1 MPETIR
7 KTAEPSVA
15 EAQPATSTDAQLFG
29 GALSRTEWSLR
40 GHRNRLFVLCAGSG
54 QIRLS
59 RRAQPISQPLTGPCL
74 LWLPAGEQG
83 VLTIEA
89 GGDGGALAV
98 PDPMLGAAMPTG
110 TAYAPVRDAISRPVL
125 GTRLTLTVARRLTA
139 TIGIIGEEAAAGNGL
154 AGADEAIRHHLALVL
169 IALWRVAAPLPA
181 QPRPSPRI
189 IVRSFVQLVD
199 AHMREHWTVPD
210 YAEALGVTADRLN
223 TAVRRATGRT
233 PVDFIHNRLAA
244 EAAILLDGSP
254 LQIAEIAD
262 ALGFRDAAY
271 FSRFFKRMAG
281 LSPRAYRE
289 GLSQRRT
296 LAETSYAAW
305 P

>member
-1 MPETIR
+1 MPDILRKALQTPTGETR
-7 KTAEPSVA
+7 
-15 EAQPATSTDAQLFG
+15 PATSTDAQLFG

-59 RRAQPISQPLTGPCL
+59 RRAQPLTQPLTGPCL

-83 VLTIEA
+83 MLAVEA
-89 GGDGGALAV
+89 GGDGGALAI
-98 PDPMLGAAMPTG
+98 PDQVLGAAMPTG
-110 TAYAPVRDAISRPVL
+110 ATYAPVRDAISRPIL
-125 GTRLTLTVARRLTA
+125 GMRLALAAARRLTA
-139 TIGIIGEEAAAGNGL
+139 TIGIMAEETAAAGLPGS
-154 AGADEAIRHHLALVL
+154 DEAVRHHLALVL
-169 IALWRVAAPLPA
+169 IGLWRLAAPVPA

-233 PVDFIHNRLAA
+233 PAEFIHNRLAA

-271 FSRFFKRMAG
+271 FSRFFKRVAG

-289 GLSQRRT
+289 GLSQRRV